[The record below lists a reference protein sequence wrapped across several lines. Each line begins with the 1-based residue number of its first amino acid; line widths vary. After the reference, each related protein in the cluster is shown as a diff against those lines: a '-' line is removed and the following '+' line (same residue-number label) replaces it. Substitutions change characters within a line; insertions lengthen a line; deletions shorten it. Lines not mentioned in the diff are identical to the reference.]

1 MQQTKMKLDSLG
13 RMVIEKRGNTSVRQA
28 ADEAGMS
35 YATLSRI
42 ENGKLPDLQNFA
54 LVCRWLGVTPNDLMG
69 F

>member
-1 MQQTKMKLDSLG
+1 MKLDSLG
-13 RMVIEKRGNTSVRQA
+13 RMVIEKRGDMSVRQA

-35 YATLSRI
+35 RATL